1 MGFLRNLFGGFSKK
15 KKTFE
20 EELAEAHATEWYE
33 EPYNVGK
40 MLSGIFVRYDE
51 ELRADALKLWFMGYF
66 NSLENVKAL
75 QASGL
80 NVDVSVMAT
89 EMITFFERET
99 KDCQDVVEK
108 VVTGKRFLFNDAENP
123 YVRFAK
129 KLNHQFWGTAA
140 GYISDLIYLGYINV
154 DKDVWLYDEAL
165 FNVQDETDDGEKIF
179 EKVSV
184 VLQKKNLMTQEI
196 VAKIQELL
204 VP

>member
-1 MGFLRNLFGGFSKK
+1 MGFLKNLFGGMFKK
-15 KKTFE
+15 EKPFE
-20 EELAEAHATEWYE
+20 EQLAEVHATEWYE
-33 EPYNVGK
+33 EPSNVSK

-75 QASGL
+75 QARGL

-89 EMITFFERET
+89 EMISLYERET
-99 KDCQDVVEK
+99 KDCTDVVEK
-108 VVTGKRFLFNDAENP
+108 VIIGKKYLFNATENA

-140 GYISDLIYLGYINV
+140 GYISDLIYLGYIDV
-154 DKDVWLYDEAL
+154 DKDAWLYDKAL
-165 FNVQDETDDGEKIF
+165 FDVEDDTEDGEKIF

-184 VLQKKNLMTQEI
+184 VLQEKNLMTQEI

-204 VP
+204 IP